1 MQGKPCVD
9 CGEVASTQ
17 VADHK
22 VPYTV
27 LWQNEL
33 SSTIALRADTTS
45 TLSSAGLEL
54 LWPRVAA
61 LVVLAL
67 VGIGVAVVGVREIY
81 LVRRNWRN
89 WQRVAR
95 APRPMFVELES
106 SEAVR
111 SYGIATG
118 STSYAFRAPNGE
130 IIKQT
135 LSKARKAVFDAS
147 GSKVLIIAA
156 EDSPNA
162 EPLLVADDG
171 YPFALACSPSERHL
185 KNRSNVR
192 I

>member
-54 LWPRVAA
+54 
-61 LVVLAL
+61 
-67 VGIGVAVVGVREIY
+67 
-81 LVRRNWRN
+81 RN